1 MTKERSDNAC
11 GNLFPRRHEGAL
23 PRRSDDLGRTGS
35 DPIQQRAIGTLACTK
50 AILAVSLLVSN
61 AAIAA
66 PDEGVVQ
73 NMARHSSLS
82 PQDIR
87 QHYNDCDSGVTP
99 SMKICAS
106 YHWKKEDIRLNRL
119 YARSMEKAKEMGF
132 ETLLVQAQRAWLT
145 YRDAVCLYEGQI
157 GAGGGA

>member
-1 MTKERSDNAC
+1 MRLINQR
-11 GNLFPRRHEGAL
+11 FP
-23 PRRSDDLGRTGS
+23 
-35 DPIQQRAIGTLACTK
+35 
-50 AILAVSLLVSN
+50 
-61 AAIAA
+61 
-66 PDEGVVQ
+66 
-73 NMARHSSLS
+73 SLS

-106 YHWKKEDIRLNRL
+106 YHWEKEDIRLNRL

-157 GAGGGA
+157 GTGGGAYEGLYMLSCMETLTKERADHLAADLRE